1 MDDLATAERSR
12 WEVWHEIYHGRFS
25 LESFLKIAHEEML
38 FIRKDLS
45 NEKKIVQVKWDER
58 TEKWYPIAFKLMIQ
72 LMTSPK
78 PPEFAP
84 ELLLPFTIDS
94 VRNAA
99 DPWKEL
105 EIRDPRKYA
114 MDPYIERFNFYFSVC
129 GNRAFAQSMAG
140 DLVPDI
146 SRALNLVEKM
156 DLAGVIEAA
165 RFHGD
170 IGEPKKTLDKVAAS
184 EQKLVQD
191 GKSATQVELRE
202 LGEKYLHKHGV
213 KFLISAQGKSAEEIL
228 VELKARLQKTSQEE
242 FLAARSALSEITR
255 KRLTAQP
262 APFVAGLTEK
272 IQGLLKKYGVVGAEV
287 TVSMSAHRGSQ
298 TLCFGEAVKGEEKVN
313 ELTQFEIASLSKAI
327 ASCFAIEYFKKR
339 NISLDMSVNS
349 IFKTTP
355 SRFRI
360 RSLNSSHPEWAD
372 QVTLRHLM
380 SHSALNMHYVKGVR
394 LSQEMPDVLEL
405 LNGSEKYGY
414 EAVGVV
420 NAPGTKFQYSGGG
433 FLVLQHLLES
443 FEKKQ
448 IAEITE
454 PFLRALG
461 LRHLSFDL
469 KSKAEV
475 ATGYLADGKP
485 VPDSRF
491 MFPAFAA
498 GGLGTSADVALFL
511 EKLASAYHSI
521 DGCGPI
527 SHDTAVVML
536 HGSDFGSR
544 EFMGCDMGLGLF
556 TIEAGSNR
564 FAIHQGANDG
574 YRCLFLHC
582 YDGPDV
588 GKGLVVFCNADSSGV
603 LFISEVAQAVLS
615 NLNIS
620 GVNQKLF
627 NENFDSSGVPQAELV
642 NRGYKDLIFSAFE
655 KDLPESIL
663 REGTQPDPLATY
675 NLAIGGL
682 IQDVSNQKFARG
694 ENLLSDHL
702 PVFDP
707 ELYGRQGKIM
717 DSWESVRHNPK
728 EADTLTFRLKIPSA
742 IHFVSLSTQFHLGN
756 QGQAASVEGRE
767 SESSPWQAI
776 LPKTPL
782 DGHAIKYLKASSG
795 GTIFREIKVSM
806 FPDGGLSRLGLYG
819 DDLSADQKNLFRE
832 PGEAKSHIF
841 KDAIPHSARPLV
853 PRYAVDDAVIRRN
866 WASVPKGAEVDFASA
881 AFGGK
886 IVRASNEH
894 YGPAAQIISPYPPLN
909 MFDGFESARSRDK
922 NHFEEVVIELGR
934 SHRIQRIE
942 IDFTYFKN
950 NNPREISIQGLAGEK
965 WIPLVETT
973 NVKAYAGNF
982 IEFKVERTEEF
993 KQIKIIIFP
1002 DGGLNRVRVFGVC

>member
-25 LESFLKIAHEEML
+25 LENFLKIAHEEML

-94 VRNAA
+94 VRDAA
-99 DPWKEL
+99 DPWEKL
-105 EIRDPRKYA
+105 EKRDPRKYV
-114 MDPYIERFNFYFSVC
+114 MDPYIDRFNFYFSVC
-129 GNRAFAQSMAG
+129 GHLGFAKSMAG
-140 DLVPDI
+140 LLVGDVSKAQNFI
-146 SRALNLVEKM
+146 EKM

-170 IGEPKKTLDKVAAS
+170 IGEEKKTLDKVAAA

-191 GKSATQVELRE
+191 GKSATQAELRE
-202 LGEKYLHKHGV
+202 LGEKYWRTHGV
-213 KFLISAQGKSAEEIL
+213 KFLISAHGKSADEIL
-228 VELKARLQKTSQEE
+228 VELKVRLQKTSQEE
-242 FLAARSALSEITR
+242 FLAARSALGEITR
-255 KRLTAQP
+255 RRLTVQP
-262 APFVAGLTEK
+262 PTFAAGLPEK
-272 IQGLLKKYGVVGAEV
+272 IQGLLKKYGIVGAEI
-287 TVSMSAHRGSQ
+287 TVSMNAHSSSQ
-298 TLCFGEAVKGEEKVN
+298 TLCFGESVKGETKVT
-313 ELTQFEIASLSKAI
+313 ELTQFEIASLSKGI
-327 ASCFAIEYFKKR
+327 ASCFALEYFKKR
-339 NISLDMSVNS
+339 KVSLETSVNS
-349 IFKTTP
+349 IFKTTQSP
-355 SRFRI
+355 FRI
-360 RSLNSSHPEWAD
+360 KSLDNSHPEWAD
-372 QVTLRHLM
+372 QVTICQLM
-380 SHSALNMHYVKGVR
+380 NHTALNMHYVNGVP
-394 LSQEMPDVLEL
+394 LSQEMPDVIEL
-405 LNGSEKYGY
+405 LNGSQKHGY
-414 EAVGVV
+414 EAVGVI

-443 FEKKQ
+443 LEKRK
-448 IAEITE
+448 ITEITE
-454 PFLRALG
+454 SFLKALG
-461 LRHLSFDL
+461 LHHLSFDL
-469 KSKAEV
+469 KSKANI
-475 ATGYLADGKP
+475 AAAYLADGTP
-485 VPDSRF
+485 VPDSRL

-498 GGLGTSADVALFL
+498 GALGTSTDVALFL
-511 EKLASAYHSI
+511 EKLSHAYHSAK
-521 DGCGPI
+521 GCGPI
-527 SHDTAVVML
+527 SHDTAVLML

-544 EFMGCDMGLGLF
+544 EFMGCEMGLGLF

-564 FAIHQGANDG
+564 FALHQGANDG
-574 YRCLFLHC
+574 YRSLFLHC

-588 GKGLVVFCNADSSGV
+588 GKGLVVLCNADSNGV
-603 LFISEVAQAVLS
+603 LFIAEVAQALLS

-620 GVNQKLF
+620 GINQQLF
-627 NENFDSSGVPQAELV
+627 NGKFNSSGVPQAELV

-655 KDLPESIL
+655 EDLPEAIS
-663 REGTQPDPLATY
+663 REGSPLDPLASF
-675 NLAIGGL
+675 NLAVGGVIL
-682 IQDVSNQKFARG
+682 DVSNQKFARG
-694 ENLLSDHL
+694 ENLLSDRQ

-717 DSWESVRHNPK
+717 DSWESVRHNQK
-728 EADTLTFRLKIPSA
+728 EADTLTFRLKKPSA

-767 SESSPWQAI
+767 SECSPWQKI
-776 LPKTPL
+776 LVKTPL

-795 GTIFREIKVSM
+795 RTIFREIKVSM

-819 DDLSADQKNLFRE
+819 DDFPADQKTLFRE
-832 PGEAKSHIF
+832 PSEAKSHIF
-841 KDAIPHSARPLV
+841 KDPIPHSARPLV
-853 PRYAVDDAVIRRN
+853 PRYVVTEAVIRRN
-866 WASVPKGAEVDFASA
+866 WASVPKEVEVDLASA

-934 SHRIQRIE
+934 ANRIQRIE
-942 IDFTYFKN
+942 IDFTFFKN

-965 WIPLVETT
+965 WIPLVEPT

-982 IEFKVERTEEF
+982 VEFKVDRTEKF
-993 KQIKIIIFP
+993 KQLKITVFP
-1002 DGGLNRVRVFGVC
+1002 DGGMNRVRVFS